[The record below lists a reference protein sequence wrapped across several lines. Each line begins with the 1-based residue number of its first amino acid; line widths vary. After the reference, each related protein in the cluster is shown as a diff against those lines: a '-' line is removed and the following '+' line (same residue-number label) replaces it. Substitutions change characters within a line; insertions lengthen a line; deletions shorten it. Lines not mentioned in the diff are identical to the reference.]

1 MINIPFYKYQGA
13 GNDFVII
20 DQREQAY
27 LSKTDQAL
35 IEKICDRRF
44 GIGGDG
50 LMLLETAPGY
60 DFRMVYFN
68 SDGRE
73 GTMCG
78 NGGRCIVA
86 LAHRLGL
93 IRNIGHFIAIDG
105 PHETRI
111 IRPDHIELKMQDI
124 SDIKIGADHFVLDTG
139 SPHYVEFVDAPHSI
153 DIDSAGRAIRYSD
166 RFRDEGINVN
176 FVAAEAKNQLS
187 IATYERGVEAETLAC
202 GTGITAAAL
211 AYAKK
216 EKREGKQEIQ
226 LKAKGGELAVKFQ
239 QGPEGFSD
247 IWLCGPA
254 TYVFAGNYP
263 IKTPRMASPN

>member
-1 MINIPFYKYQGA
+1 LNNIPFFKYQGA

-20 DQREQAY
+20 DQRERIY
-27 LSKTDQAL
+27 LSKADQSL

-50 LMLLETAPGY
+50 LMLLEKSSGY

-73 GTMCG
+73 GSMCG

-93 IRNIGHFIAIDG
+93 IQHTGHFIAIDG
-105 PHETRI
+105 PHEARI
-111 IRPDHIELKMQDI
+111 IRPDYVELKMQDT
-124 SDIKIGADHFVLDTG
+124 SDINIGPNHFVLDTG
-139 SPHYVEFVDAPHSI
+139 SPHYIEFVKNPHQM
-153 DIDSAGRAIRYSD
+153 DVESAGKAIRYSD
-166 RFRDEGINVN
+166 RFREKGINVN
-176 FVAAEAKNQLS
+176 FVAATSENQLS

-216 EKREGKQEIQ
+216 EEREGPQEIR
-226 LKAKGGELAVKFQ
+226 LKAKGGELAVKFRQ
-239 QGPEGFSD
+239 SQAGFSD

-254 TYVFAGNYP
+254 TYVFSGDYP
-263 IKTPRMASPN
+263 KNK